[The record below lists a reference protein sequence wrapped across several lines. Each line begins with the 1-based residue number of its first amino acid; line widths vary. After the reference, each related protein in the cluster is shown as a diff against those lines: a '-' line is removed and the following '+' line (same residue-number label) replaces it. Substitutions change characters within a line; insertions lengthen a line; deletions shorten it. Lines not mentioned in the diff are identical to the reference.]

1 LKLLKVL
8 DEMNYTDDMEV
19 LEFTHSRALICVDG
33 LYAMQR
39 AKSGE
44 YKLPGGRLEPGET
57 PVHALIREVEEE
69 TGLLV
74 DEDSI
79 KEIGG
84 ITEIRQ
90 DVFDATKK
98 YICHSFY
105 YSCAIKP
112 EKGSIHRSQ
121 NELEKGLELEWVTM
135 EDMIAANKALE
146 LESSRER
153 DTIFMEMMQ
162 KR

>member
-1 LKLLKVL
+1 MKLLKIL
-8 DEMNYTDDMEV
+8 DEKNYTDDMEV

-57 PVHALIREVEEE
+57 PIHALIREVEEE

-79 KEIGG
+79 EEIGE

-98 YICHSFY
+98 YICHSLY
-105 YSCAIKP
+105 YKCNVKDERGNLHKSK
-112 EKGSIHRSQ
+112 
-121 NELEKGLELEWVTM
+121 NEIEKGLELVGVSANE
-135 EDMIAANKALE
+135 MITSNKMLE

-153 DTIFMEMMQ
+153 DTIFMEMIN
-162 KR
+162 R